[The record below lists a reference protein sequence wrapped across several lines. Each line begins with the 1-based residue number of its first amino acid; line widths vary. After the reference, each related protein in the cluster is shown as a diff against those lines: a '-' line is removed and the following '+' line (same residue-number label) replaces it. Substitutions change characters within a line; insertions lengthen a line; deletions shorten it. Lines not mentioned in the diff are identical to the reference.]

1 MKAIH
6 KNILREIQKTKS
18 RFLSILA
25 IIALS
30 TGFFT
35 GVKTAGP
42 SMMKTGLHYFETN
55 NLMDLRLLSSVGF
68 DDDDIRAIKAL
79 DTTVDVM
86 PGYAHDLLITE
97 NNIDSVVKVFSL
109 PEKTAFNSRLINQTR
124 LVKGRLPQNDGECVM
139 EDYNFNVMHHQ
150 LGDVVRFNPQNGGKP
165 TTDTI
170 RHLEYTVVGVVTSPM
185 YITYQR
191 GNTNK
196 GSGSIAYYI
205 MIPADE
211 FVPER
216 YTNVF
221 VTTTAGQ
228 TDVSPYSETYKKTI
242 EQQIKSYETLSEQ
255 RIAAFNET
263 TLKDARTKL
272 GDAKRE
278 YADKKKE
285 AQDALRDGEQKL
297 HDGERE
303 LQEKLLEGEQ
313 KLSDGEKELEKGR
326 QELTRSQ
333 EEYSKGIEEAK
344 NKLTAAEQ
352 QYADGK
358 QQYTASKHLYDTE
371 MEKAQNELD
380 AAQNEFDMQ
389 YSLFYGT
396 TKPQAETKLTLLK
409 SAIDLCRQTI
419 TRTEDSIQELEKY
432 VTPEGDTAKRL
443 EELQSR
449 LTEYQQKL
457 DDYQKQYDEGQQ
469 QLRDGEEQLN
479 AAKEQLNDARLLFQ
493 TKKTEASDQLNVAQ
507 MQLDQAQ
514 SQLEIGKLEYNTA
527 LTSGAMQLQAAQSKV
542 NDAQQKL
549 TEGRQELET
558 QKAAGMLMLKQA
570 REKLQTGKAEA
581 HTQLNEAEQKL
592 SDAED
597 TLQTLSDA
605 KWLIYDRA
613 DNPGYAGLEEDSVR
627 VDNIATVFPVF
638 FLLVSALVC
647 LTTMSRMVEERRT
660 EIGTLKALGYSNL
673 RIAAKYFIYAAS
685 ASVLGSLIGTV
696 IGIATLPYIILDT
709 YSIMYSLPETILVIA
724 WDSFF
729 FSAGTGLLCTCT
741 VAVVTCLGELKINP
755 APLMRPK
762 SPKPGKRILLEYMTP
777 LWNRMKFTSKVTARN
792 LFRYKARFFMTVV
805 GVAGCTALIIGGLGL
820 KDSIGVIA
828 DRQFK
833 EITIY
838 NEIFALSEPGTA
850 KEKAFLLSQFH
861 KDDRFKEAMLASQEW
876 ISVPYEDNK
885 HIELRTLVGENPE
898 QFGKMFILRDR
909 QTHRK
914 VTLEENGVVINER
927 LSQVI
932 GKGVGDMIEF
942 ELNDATY
949 HCKITDLTENYAGN
963 YMYMTP
969 SFYHQLT
976 GSEIRYNLVYT
987 QLTETAL
994 PDERQIANEWI
1005 LHDDIVTV
1013 SLLKEQLDAITSTL
1027 DSLNVIVFV
1036 LIFCAGM
1043 LAMVVLYNLTNI
1055 NIAERVREIA
1065 TIKVLGFYNLE
1076 TANYIYREN
1085 MILTLAGALVG
1096 LPLGQVFTTFIVK
1109 EIQMD
1114 MVMFPQYV
1122 NLFSFVIG
1130 FILTFLFALL
1140 VNFIMYFKMN
1150 RISMVESLKSIE

>member
-1 MKAIH
+1 
-6 KNILREIQKTKS
+6 
-18 RFLSILA
+18 
-25 IIALS
+25 
-30 TGFFT
+30 
-35 GVKTAGP
+35 
-42 SMMKTGLHYFETN
+42 
-55 NLMDLRLLSSVGF
+55 
-68 DDDDIRAIKAL
+68 
-79 DTTVDVM
+79 
-86 PGYAHDLLITE
+86 
-97 NNIDSVVKVFSL
+97 
-109 PEKTAFNSRLINQTR
+109 
-124 LVKGRLPQNDGECVM
+124 
-139 EDYNFNVMHHQ
+139 
-150 LGDVVRFNPQNGGKP
+150 
-165 TTDTI
+165 
-170 RHLEYTVVGVVTSPM
+170 
-185 YITYQR
+185 
-191 GNTNK
+191 
-196 GSGSIAYYI
+196 
-205 MIPADE
+205 
-211 FVPER
+211 
-216 YTNVF
+216 
-221 VTTTAGQ
+221 
-228 TDVSPYSETYKKTI
+228 
-242 EQQIKSYETLSEQ
+242 
-255 RIAAFNET
+255 
-263 TLKDARTKL
+263 
-272 GDAKRE
+272 
-278 YADKKKE
+278 
-285 AQDALRDGEQKL
+285 
-297 HDGERE
+297 
-303 LQEKLLEGEQ
+303 
-313 KLSDGEKELEKGR
+313 
-326 QELTRSQ
+326 
-333 EEYSKGIEEAK
+333 
-344 NKLTAAEQ
+344 
-352 QYADGK
+352 
-358 QQYTASKHLYDTE
+358 
-371 MEKAQNELD
+371 
-380 AAQNEFDMQ
+380 
-389 YSLFYGT
+389 
-396 TKPQAETKLTLLK
+396 
-409 SAIDLCRQTI
+409 
-419 TRTEDSIQELEKY
+419 
-432 VTPEGDTAKRL
+432 
-443 EELQSR
+443 
-449 LTEYQQKL
+449 
-457 DDYQKQYDEGQQ
+457 
-469 QLRDGEEQLN
+469 
-479 AAKEQLNDARLLFQ
+479 
-493 TKKTEASDQLNVAQ
+493 
-507 MQLDQAQ
+507 
-514 SQLEIGKLEYNTA
+514 
-527 LTSGAMQLQAAQSKV
+527 
-542 NDAQQKL
+542 
-549 TEGRQELET
+549 
-558 QKAAGMLMLKQA
+558 
-570 REKLQTGKAEA
+570 
-581 HTQLNEAEQKL
+581 
-592 SDAED
+592 
-597 TLQTLSDA
+597 
-605 KWLIYDRA
+605 
-613 DNPGYAGLEEDSVR
+613 
-627 VDNIATVFPVF
+627 
-638 FLLVSALVC
+638 
-647 LTTMSRMVEERRT
+647 
-660 EIGTLKALGYSNL
+660 
-673 RIAAKYFIYAAS
+673 
-685 ASVLGSLIGTV
+685 
-696 IGIATLPYIILDT
+696 
-709 YSIMYSLPETILVIA
+709 
-724 WDSFF
+724 
-729 FSAGTGLLCTCT
+729 
-741 VAVVTCLGELKINP
+741 
-755 APLMRPK
+755 
-762 SPKPGKRILLEYMTP
+762 
-777 LWNRMKFTSKVTARN
+777 
-792 LFRYKARFFMTVV
+792 MTVV

-885 HIELRTLVGENPE
+885 HIELRILVGENPE